1 MGWRRRSWRKELR
14 ALEEKTKRVSEDEG
28 DAIALVSLKKTIL
41 LRLILKV
48 LICFI
53 FM

>member
-14 ALEEKTKRVSEDEG
+14 ALEEKAKRVSKDEV

-41 LRLILKV
+41 LRLILR
-48 LICFI
+48 L
-53 FM
+53 